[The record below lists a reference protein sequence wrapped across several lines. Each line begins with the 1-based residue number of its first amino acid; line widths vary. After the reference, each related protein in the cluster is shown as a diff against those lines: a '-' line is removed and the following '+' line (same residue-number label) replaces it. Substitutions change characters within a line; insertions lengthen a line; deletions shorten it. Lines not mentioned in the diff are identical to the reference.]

1 MSSSCL
7 INRLNDL
14 IRQENNVDSVENV
27 FVALEVAIQLAED
40 AITEVV
46 ATELAIDSLLEP
58 AVDSS
63 FLENG
68 RNK

>member
-46 ATELAIDSLLEP
+46 ATELAIDRLLEP